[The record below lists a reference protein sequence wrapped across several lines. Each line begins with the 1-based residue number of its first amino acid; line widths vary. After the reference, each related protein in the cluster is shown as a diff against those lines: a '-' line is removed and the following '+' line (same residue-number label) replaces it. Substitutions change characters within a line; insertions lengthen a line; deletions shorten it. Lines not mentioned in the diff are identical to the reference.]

1 MSFKSY
7 INESIV
13 DQYKAV
19 RDQTDKA
26 MKVVD
31 DYQKTKKG
39 GILHKLLPRFFR
51 PAIKTSMPGQGVNA
65 STEAKPPKIV
75 SFPSFLGMG
84 GSHDPVTGS
93 ATSVIDSPPAS
104 ATHDAVAHELAH
116 SYQTNA
122 QLKNTKVN
130 RLSRVLRM
138 TGKMLTRRDPYAKS
152 QTRKEK
158 IKSIGDNVNK
168 AVVGGMI
175 GGMSMIPH
183 AGHMIS
189 GAALGA
195 TSAVVLPKALSKLN
209 VTKTPEYWNSNIEVN
224 SRLIGQAVTQLGGRL
239 SDDNSG
245 RRIGGYNN
253 LLADHLRQHP
263 ETSSSDMISLNRRV
277 NTRMFIYSDNDSFRV
292 NRLATQKT
300 LKKGMHQFRRIL
312 QHHEEQLPADI
323 HTPEG
328 REAFIR
334 THGSRE
340 GDEQ

>member
-7 INESIV
+7 INYINESVV
-13 DQYKAV
+13 DQYLAV
-19 RDQTDKA
+19 RDQTDNA

-39 GILHKLLPRFFR
+39 GILHKLLPRFFS
-51 PAIKTSMPGQGVNA
+51 PAVKTSMPGQGVNA
-65 STEAKPPKIV
+65 SREAKPSKIV

-93 ATSVIDSPPAS
+93 ATSIIQPTNGDTQDTVG
-104 ATHDAVAHELAH
+104 HELAH
-116 SYQTNA
+116 GYQTNA
-122 QLKNTKVN
+122 ELKNTKVN

-168 AVVGGMI
+168 AVVGGMM
-175 GGMSMIPH
+175 GGIASMPH
-183 AGHMIS
+183 AHHMIA
-189 GAALGA
+189 GAAVGSLAGV
-195 TSAVVLPKALSKLN
+195 AVPMAMRARNKTL
-209 VTKTPEYWNSNIEVN
+209 TPEYWNSNIEVN
-224 SRLIGQAVTQLGGRL
+224 SRLIGHAVRHLGGKL

-253 LLADHLRQHP
+253 YLANDLRARP
-263 ETSSSDMISLNRRV
+263 EISSSDMIPAHRGGHIRVFRLNAK
-277 NTRMFIYSDNDSFRV
+277 NDR
-292 NRLATQKT
+292 NTQKT
-300 LKKGMHQFRRIL
+300 LKKGMHQFHRIL